1 MKAIVIGILASF
13 FFAFTFVLNRAMD
26 LEGGSRIWS
35 ASLRYYF
42 MVPMLLLIVMYRG
55 NLKQLFQYMKNNPK
69 EWLVWSIVG
78 FGLFYAPLSFVWSV
92 RTRLARCINM
102 ANYNRC
108 RDFVNTIF
116 LRWIHY
122 IKKLPMKELVM
133 SGIILFG
140 VVLMQVEHA
149 SSLGIRETVLCVV
162 PVLIAAFAYPLGNRK
177 MMQVCKGELDVF
189 QRVLGMTLASLP
201 FWFLLSGYEVSTGG
215 LPSNSQVFQC
225 FIVAVSS
232 GLIATVLFFFATDL
246 VKDDP
251 QKLATV
257 EATQSGEVLFALVG
271 ELIWLSAPIPSSLS
285 WIGMSLV
292 IIGMILHSYVAVVVK
307 KRRKNNGVMRLAL
320 FY

>member
-26 LEGGSRIWS
+26 LEGGSWIWS

-78 FGLFYAPLSFVWSV
+78 FGLFYAPLSFAGAFGPGWLVASTWQITIV
-92 RTRLARCINM
+92 AGILLTPFLAV
-102 ANYNRC
+102 
-108 RDFVNTIF
+108 DP
-116 LRWIHY
+116 LH
-122 IKKLPMKELVM
+122 KKLPMKELVM

-215 LPSNSQVFQC
+215 LPSSSQVFQC

-307 KRRKNNGVMRLAL
+307 KEEKITA
-320 FY
+320 

>member
-26 LEGGSRIWS
+26 LEGGSWIWS

-78 FGLFYAPLSFVWSV
+78 FGLFYAPLSFAGAFGPGWLVASTWQ
-92 RTRLARCINM
+92 I
-102 ANYNRC
+102 
-108 RDFVNTIF
+108 TIVAGILLTPF
-116 LRWIHY
+116 FAVDPLH
-122 IKKLPMKELVM
+122 KKLPMKELVM

-149 SSLGIRETVLCVV
+149 SSLGIRETVLCVA

-215 LPSNSQVFQC
+215 LPSSNQVFQC

-232 GLIATVLFFFATDL
+232 GLIATILFFFATDL

-307 KRRKNNGVMRLAL
+307 KEEKITA
-320 FY
+320 

>member
-1 MKAIVIGILASF
+1 MKAIAIGILASF

-26 LEGGSRIWS
+26 LEGGSWIWS

-78 FGLFYAPLSFVWSV
+78 FGLFYAPLSFAGAFGPGWLVASTWQ
-92 RTRLARCINM
+92 I
-102 ANYNRC
+102 
-108 RDFVNTIF
+108 TIVAGILLTPF
-116 LRWIHY
+116 FAADPLH
-122 IKKLPMKELVM
+122 KKLPMKELVM

-149 SSLGIRETVLCVV
+149 SSLGIHETILCVV

-215 LPSNSQVFQC
+215 LPSSSQVFQC

-246 VKDDP
+246 VKDDS

-285 WIGMSLV
+285 WVGMSLV
-292 IIGMILHSYVAVVVK
+292 IVGMILHSYVAVVVK
-307 KRRKNNGVMRLAL
+307 KEEKITA
-320 FY
+320 

>member
-1 MKAIVIGILASF
+1 MKAIAVGILASF

-26 LEGGSRIWS
+26 LEGGSWIWS

-69 EWLVWSIVG
+69 DWLVWSIVG
-78 FGLFYAPLSFVWSV
+78 FGLFYAPLSFAGAFGPGWLVASTWQITIV
-92 RTRLARCINM
+92 AGILLTPFFA
-102 ANYNRC
+102 ANP
-108 RDFVNTIF
+108 
-116 LRWIHY
+116 LH
-122 IKKLPMKELVM
+122 KKLPMKELVM
-133 SGIILFG
+133 SGIILCG

-215 LPSNSQVFQC
+215 LPSSSQVFQC

-246 VKDDP
+246 VKDDS

-271 ELIWLSAPIPSSLS
+271 ELILLSAPIPSSLS

-307 KRRKNNGVMRLAL
+307 KEEKITA
-320 FY
+320 

>member
-26 LEGGSRIWS
+26 LEGGSWIWS

-78 FGLFYAPLSFVWSV
+78 FGLFYAPLSFAGAFGPGWLVASTWQ
-92 RTRLARCINM
+92 I
-102 ANYNRC
+102 
-108 RDFVNTIF
+108 TIVAGILLTPF
-116 LRWIHY
+116 FAVDSLH
-122 IKKLPMKELVM
+122 KKLPMKELVM

-215 LPSNSQVFQC
+215 LPSSSQVFQC

-307 KRRKNNGVMRLAL
+307 KEEKITA
-320 FY
+320 

>member
-26 LEGGSRIWS
+26 LEGGSWIWS

-78 FGLFYAPLSFVWSV
+78 FGLFYAPLSFAGAFGPGWLVASTWQ
-92 RTRLARCINM
+92 I
-102 ANYNRC
+102 
-108 RDFVNTIF
+108 TIVAGILLTPF
-116 LRWIHY
+116 FAVDPLP
-122 IKKLPMKELVM
+122 KKLPMKELVM

-140 VVLMQVEHA
+140 VVLMQAEHA

-215 LPSNSQVFQC
+215 LPSSSQVFQC

-307 KRRKNNGVMRLAL
+307 KEEKITA
-320 FY
+320 

>member
-1 MKAIVIGILASF
+1 MKAIAIGILASF

-26 LEGGSRIWS
+26 LEGGSWIWS

-42 MVPMLLLIVMYRG
+42 MVPMLLFIVMYRG
-55 NLKQLFQYMKNNPK
+55 NLKQLYQYMKNNPK

-78 FGLFYAPLSFVWSV
+78 FGLFYAPLSFAGAYGPGWLVASTWQ
-92 RTRLARCINM
+92 I
-102 ANYNRC
+102 
-108 RDFVNTIF
+108 TIVAGILLTPF
-116 LRWIHY
+116 FAGDPLH
-122 IKKLPMKELVM
+122 KKLPTKELVM
-133 SGIILFG
+133 SGIILCG

-162 PVLIAAFAYPLGNRK
+162 PVIIAAFAYPLGNRK

-201 FWFLLSGYEVSTGG
+201 FWFILSGYEVSANG
-215 LPSNSQVFQC
+215 LPSSSQVFQC

-246 VKDDP
+246 VKDDL

-292 IIGMILHSYVAVVVK
+292 IIGMILHSYVAIVVK
-307 KRRKNNGVMRLAL
+307 KEEKITA
-320 FY
+320 

>member
-26 LEGGSRIWS
+26 LEGGSWIWS

-78 FGLFYAPLSFVWSV
+78 FGLFYAPLSFAGAFGPGWLVASTWQ
-92 RTRLARCINM
+92 I
-102 ANYNRC
+102 
-108 RDFVNTIF
+108 TIVAGILLTPF
-116 LRWIHY
+116 FAGDPLH
-122 IKKLPMKELVM
+122 KKLPMKELVM

-215 LPSNSQVFQC
+215 LPSSSQVFQC

-307 KRRKNNGVMRLAL
+307 KEEKITA
-320 FY
+320 

>member
-1 MKAIVIGILASF
+1 MKAIAVGILASF
-13 FFAFTFVLNRAMD
+13 FFAFTFVLNRSMD
-26 LEGGSRIWS
+26 LEGGSWIWS

-69 EWLVWSIVG
+69 EWLLWSIVG
-78 FGLFYAPLSFVWSV
+78 FGLFYAPLSFAGAFGPGWLVASTWQ
-92 RTRLARCINM
+92 M
-102 ANYNRC
+102 
-108 RDFVNTIF
+108 TIVAGILLTPLF
-116 LRWIHY
+116 ATNSLH
-122 IKKLPMKELVM
+122 KKLPIKELVM

-201 FWFLLSGYEVSTGG
+201 FWLLLSGYEVSTSG
-215 LPSNSQVFQC
+215 LPSSNQVFQC
-225 FIVAVSS
+225 FIVAISS
-232 GLIATVLFFFATDL
+232 GLIATVLFFYATDL

-271 ELIWLSAPIPSSLS
+271 ELIWLSAPIPSTLS

-292 IIGMILHSYVAVVVK
+292 IVGMILHSYVAVVVK
-307 KRRKNNGVMRLAL
+307 KEEKITA
-320 FY
+320 

>member
-26 LEGGSRIWS
+26 LEGGSWIWS

-78 FGLFYAPLSFVWSV
+78 FGLFYAPLSFAGAFGPGWLVASTWQ
-92 RTRLARCINM
+92 I
-102 ANYNRC
+102 
-108 RDFVNTIF
+108 TIVAGILLTPF
-116 LRWIHY
+116 FAVDPLH
-122 IKKLPMKELVM
+122 KKLPMKELVM

-215 LPSNSQVFQC
+215 LPSSSQVFQC

-285 WIGMSLV
+285 WIGRSLV

-307 KRRKNNGVMRLAL
+307 KEEKITA
-320 FY
+320 